1 MGNFQYTLRRES
13 SWDGGFASRKAQPKI
28 PNLQPN
34 FAKHV
39 QNASNC
45 GVSMMKCIV
54 LWNSITCKDERWVV
68 VHRQGGLPVQ
78 RANFGGVVRLTKSC
92 HI

>member
-13 SWDGGFASRKAQPKI
+13 SWDGGFASRKAQPEI
-28 PNLQPN
+28 PNLHPN

-45 GVSMMKCIV
+45 GVSIMKGII
-54 LWNSITCKDERWVV
+54 LWNSITCIGERWVV
-68 VHRQGGLPVQ
+68 VHRHGVGCQF
-78 RANFGGVVRLTKSC
+78 RANFGGAVRLTKSH

>member
-13 SWDGGFASRKAQPKI
+13 SWDGGFASRKAQPEI

-45 GVSMMKCIV
+45 GVSIIKCIV
-54 LWNSITCKDERWVV
+54 LWNSITCKEERWVV
-68 VHRQGGLPVQ
+68 VHRHGMGCQFSERILVG
-78 RANFGGVVRLTKSC
+78 
-92 HI
+92 